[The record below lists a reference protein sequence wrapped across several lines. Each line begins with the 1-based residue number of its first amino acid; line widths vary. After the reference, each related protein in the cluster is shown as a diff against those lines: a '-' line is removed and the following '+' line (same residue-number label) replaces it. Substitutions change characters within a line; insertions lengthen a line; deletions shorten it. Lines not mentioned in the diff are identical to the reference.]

1 MFNLKS
7 AFLGLFSAIL
17 ISNLTYADEI
27 GHVPISFNNF
37 TLTYLHTH
45 TQHKG

>member
-7 AFLGLFSAIL
+7 ACLGLLSAIL
-17 ISNLTYADEI
+17 ISNLTYAEEVR
-27 GHVPISFNNF
+27 HVPVSFNNF